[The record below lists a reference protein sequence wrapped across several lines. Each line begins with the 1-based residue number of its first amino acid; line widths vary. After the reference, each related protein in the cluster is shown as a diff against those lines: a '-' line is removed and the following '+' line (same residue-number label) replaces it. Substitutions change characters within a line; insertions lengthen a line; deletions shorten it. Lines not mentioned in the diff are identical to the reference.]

1 MYLPDN
7 GILFSVVTQQIFLVL
22 HRKLI
27 LTKDDIMKKIRLLL
41 IEDNRLLRN
50 GIFSIVKSQK
60 DILVIAASG
69 DGKSTLLKIKQLKPN
84 IVLLDLGL
92 RSQNSLHVVEIVKK
106 DFPQAKIIIMDLA
119 PVQADILQ
127 YVKAGANGF
136 ILKDTTLKDFLIT
149 IRSVAEGSTV
159 LPPVLVDSLFSQIVD
174 HAVKEGNSKLQDAVK
189 MTKREH
195 EVIILLCEGMSNKE
209 IAQNIRVSTYTV
221 KSHIHN
227 IMEKLALHTR
237 LEIANYSYSGETL
250 KSIAKS
256 ISTINN

>member
-1 MYLPDN
+1 
-7 GILFSVVTQQIFLVL
+7 
-22 HRKLI
+22 
-27 LTKDDIMKKIRLLL
+27 MKKIRLLL
-41 IEDNRLLRN
+41 IEDNRLLRD
-50 GIFSIVKSQK
+50 GITSIVKSQK
-60 DILVIAASG
+60 DIHIIAASG

-106 DFPQAKIIIMDLA
+106 EFPEARIIVMDLA

-136 ILKDTTLKDFLIT
+136 ILKDTSLKEFLIT

-174 HAVKEGNSKLQDAVK
+174 YAIREGDPLLKESVK
-189 MTKREH
+189 MTKRER
-195 EVIILLCEGMSNKE
+195 EVIILLGEGLSNKE
-209 IAQNIRVSTYTV
+209 IAQKIRVSTFTV

-237 LEIANYSYSGETL
+237 LEIANYSYSAETL
-250 KSIAKS
+250 KTIAKS
-256 ISTINN
+256 ISTISN